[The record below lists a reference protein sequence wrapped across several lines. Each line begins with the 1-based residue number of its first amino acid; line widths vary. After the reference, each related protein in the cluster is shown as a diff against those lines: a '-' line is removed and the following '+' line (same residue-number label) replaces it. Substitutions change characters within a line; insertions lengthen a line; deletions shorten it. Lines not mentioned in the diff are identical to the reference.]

1 MSIPI
6 LFTIPNFITAGS
18 GQVLVNIIAG
28 LDKNIFAPVVCV
40 EKNGGRLFQTLQEMQ
55 IPVLEHPFTV
65 PIMPR
70 YNLLYRVWKAAK
82 VFRPYNFRLWHSFH
96 YSDDY
101 TEALI
106 ARFAGAKAWIY
117 TKKNMGWGSRS
128 WLLRSYL
135 ASRIAAD
142 NHDMI
147 EGMFNRAGLRHK
159 ISYIPH
165 GVDIQKF
172 RPGLPAR
179 LGLRKSFNLPSGTS
193 LIACV
198 AELVPV
204 KGHPI
209 LLDAL
214 ARVPDVHLVL
224 AGRPMDAE
232 YADSLK
238 KQAAD
243 LKLTDRVHFLG
254 GVEDIPA
261 LVSECDLFI
270 LPTLGK
276 GRMEGC
282 PVALLEAM
290 ACGKPCIATNIPG
303 SRDLILHEESGLL
316 VPPEDP
322 HALAAAIN
330 LLIHDPDLRMC
341 YGAASRRRVEE
352 HYTIEREAQQYEALY
367 RRILKLT

>member
-1 MSIPI
+1 
-6 LFTIPNFITAGS
+6 
-18 GQVLVNIIAG
+18 
-28 LDKNIFAPVVCV
+28 
-40 EKNGGRLFQTLQEMQ
+40 
-55 IPVLEHPFTV
+55 
-65 PIMPR
+65 
-70 YNLLYRVWKAAK
+70 
-82 VFRPYNFRLWHSFH
+82 
-96 YSDDY
+96 
-101 TEALI
+101 
-106 ARFAGAKAWIY
+106 
-117 TKKNMGWGSRS
+117 
-128 WLLRSYL
+128 
-135 ASRIAAD
+135 
-142 NHDMI
+142 
-147 EGMFNRAGLRHK
+147 
-159 ISYIPH
+159 
-165 GVDIQKF
+165 
-172 RPGLPAR
+172 
-179 LGLRKSFNLPSGTS
+179 
-193 LIACV
+193 
-198 AELVPV
+198 
-204 KGHPI
+204 
-209 LLDAL
+209 
-214 ARVPDVHLVL
+214 
-224 AGRPMDAE
+224 MDAE